1 MYFRLRYVKKI
12 IMWETFAGRTPYY
25 FLKNPQ
31 AIIKYVYYENGRP
44 DLKDIRDNVD
54 PEILNLIEINWQK
67 DPEKRQEFKDIIPI
81 LQEFLDKNIGL
92 D

>member
-1 MYFRLRYVKKI
+1 
-12 IMWETFAGRTPYY
+12 MWETFAGKTPYY

-44 DLKDIRDNVD
+44 DLKDIREHVD
-54 PEILNLIEINWQK
+54 SEIFRLIETNWDK
-67 DPEKRQEFKDIIPI
+67 DPNKRQEFNDIIPV
-81 LQEFLDKNIGL
+81 LQQLLDKSIGL

>member
-1 MYFRLRYVKKI
+1 
-12 IMWETFAGRTPYY
+12 MWETFAGRTPYY

-44 DLKDIRDNVD
+44 DLKDIRDAVD
-54 PEILNLIEINWQK
+54 EDVLEMIRVNWQK
-67 DPEKRQEFKDIIPI
+67 EAEKRQEFRDIIPI
-81 LQEFLDKNIGL
+81 LQGVLDRAIGI